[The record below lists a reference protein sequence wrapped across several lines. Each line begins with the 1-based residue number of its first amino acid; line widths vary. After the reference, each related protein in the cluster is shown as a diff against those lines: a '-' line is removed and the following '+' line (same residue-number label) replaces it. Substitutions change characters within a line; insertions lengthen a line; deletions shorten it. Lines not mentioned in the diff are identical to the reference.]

1 MKAGKLPPMSG
12 AMRRGETRPWR
23 ERLAWLQR
31 SLSLLMLSGLL
42 VGSGWGAWL
51 VFEKIDLPIGV
62 ILVRGQY
69 SQVDQAQIQ
78 KMVEPLLSG
87 GFISL
92 DLQRIR
98 EGLER
103 HPWIEEV
110 SISRKWPDGLVI
122 RLVEEVPIA
131 RWGDSAFLNHR
142 GERLEIGD
150 NSMLSHLPLLKG
162 VEYSERQMMR
172 SYRQMAQLLQPA
184 ELRIAALRRDA
195 RDAWRLT
202 LTNDLELVIGR
213 DQIIEKMRRFL
224 LVWDQRL
231 KTRAAEVV
239 RVDIRYDNGV
249 AVQWAEKPAQQAQAK
264 QQQLSMASGK
274 PEQV

>member
-1 MKAGKLPPMSG
+1 MAGKLPNMAG
-12 AMRRGETRPWR
+12 ARRRGETKSWR

-42 VGSGWGAWL
+42 VGSGWGVWL
-51 VFEKIDLPIGV
+51 VFEKINVPIGV

-78 KMVEPLLSG
+78 KLVEPLLSG

-92 DLQRIR
+92 DLKRIR
-98 EGLER
+98 DGLER
-103 HPWIEEV
+103 HPWIEEA
-110 SISRKWPDGLVI
+110 SISRQWPDSLVI

-131 RWGDSAFLNHR
+131 RWGNSAFLNHR

-150 NSMLSHLPLLKG
+150 NSMLAHLPLLEG
-162 VEYSERQMMR
+162 VARSERQMMR
-172 SYRQMAQLLQPA
+172 SYRQMVQLLQPA
-184 ELRIAALRRDA
+184 ELRIAALQRDA

-213 DQIIEKMRRFL
+213 DQVIEKMRRFL
-224 LVWDQRL
+224 LVWEQHL
-231 KTRAAEVV
+231 KTQVADVV

-249 AVQWAEKPAQQAQAK
+249 AVQWVAKPAQQAQFK
-264 QQQLSMASGK
+264 QQQLSMASGE

>member
-1 MKAGKLPPMSG
+1 MAGKLPKTAG
-12 AMRRGETRPWR
+12 AKRRGEAKLWR
-23 ERLAWLQR
+23 ER
-31 SLSLLMLSGLL
+31 LSGLL

-51 VFEKIDLPIGV
+51 VFEKVDAPIGA

-69 SQVDQAQIQ
+69 TQVDQAQIQ

-98 EGLER
+98 DGLEQ
-103 HPWIEEV
+103 HPWIEEA
-110 SISRKWPDGLVI
+110 SISRQWPDSLVI

-131 RWGDSAFLNHR
+131 RWGNSAFLNHR

-150 NSMLSHLPLLKG
+150 NSMLSHLPVLEG
-162 VEYSERQMMR
+162 VERSERQMMR
-172 SYRQMAQLLQPA
+172 SYRQMVQMLQPA
-184 ELRIAALRRDA
+184 ELRIAALKRDA

-224 LVWDQRL
+224 LVWDQHL
-231 KTRAAEVV
+231 KTRATEVD

-249 AVQWAEKPAQQAQAK
+249 AVQWMKKPAQQAQLK
-264 QQQLSMASGK
+264 QQQLSMASGE

>member
-1 MKAGKLPPMSG
+1 MAGKLPKTAG
-12 AMRRGETRPWR
+12 AKRRGEARPWR

-51 VFEKIDLPIGV
+51 VFKKVDAPIGV

-69 SQVDQAQIQ
+69 TQVDQAQIQ

-98 EGLER
+98 DGLER
-103 HPWIEEV
+103 HPWIEEA
-110 SISRKWPDGLVI
+110 SISRQWPDSVVI

-131 RWGDSAFLNHR
+131 RWGDTAFLNHR

-150 NSMLSHLPLLKG
+150 NSMLSHLPVLEG
-162 VEYSERQMMR
+162 VERSERQMMR
-172 SYRQMAQLLQPA
+172 SYRQMVQMLQPA
-184 ELRIAALRRDA
+184 ELRIAALKRDA

-224 LVWDQRL
+224 LVWDQHLRS
-231 KTRAAEVV
+231 RAAEVD

-249 AVQWAEKPAQQAQAK
+249 AVQWIEKPAQQAQLK
-264 QQQLSMASGK
+264 QQQLSMASGE

>member
-1 MKAGKLPPMSG
+1 MAGRLPKMAG
-12 AMRRGETRPWR
+12 AKRRGETKPWH
-23 ERLAWLQR
+23 ERLAMLQR
-31 SLSLLMLSGLL
+31 VLSLLLLSGLL
-42 VGSGWGAWL
+42 VGSGWGLWL
-51 VFEKIDLPIGV
+51 VFKKVDAPIEV

-98 EGLER
+98 NGLER
-103 HPWIEEV
+103 HPWIEAA
-110 SISRKWPDGLVI
+110 SISRQWPDSLVI

-131 RWGDSAFLNHR
+131 RWGDRAFLNHR

-150 NSMLSHLPLLKG
+150 NSMLSHLPLLEG
-162 VEYSERQMMR
+162 VERSERQMMR
-172 SYRQMAQLLQPA
+172 FYRQMAQMLQPA

-202 LTNDLELVIGR
+202 LANDLELVIGR

-224 LVWDQRL
+224 LVWDQHL
-231 KTRAAEVV
+231 KARTAEVG

-249 AVQWAEKPAQQAQAK
+249 AVEWVEKPAQQAQLK
-264 QQQLSMASGK
+264 QQTSMASGK

>member
-1 MKAGKLPPMSG
+1 MAGKLPKMAG
-12 AMRRGETRPWR
+12 AKRRGETKPWR
-23 ERLAWLQR
+23 DRLAWLQR
-31 SLSLLMLSGLL
+31 GLSLLLLSGLL
-42 VGSGWGAWL
+42 VGSGWGVWL
-51 VFEKIDLPIGV
+51 VFNKVDAPIGV

-69 SQVDQAQIQ
+69 TQVDQAQIQ

-92 DLQRIR
+92 DLQKIR
-98 EGLER
+98 DGLEQ
-103 HPWIEEV
+103 HPWIEEA
-110 SISRKWPDGLVI
+110 SISRQWPDSLVI

-150 NSMLSHLPLLKG
+150 NSMLSHLPLLEG
-162 VEYSERQMMR
+162 VERSERQMMR
-172 SYRQMAQLLQPA
+172 SYRQMAQMLQPA
-184 ELRIAALRRDA
+184 ELRIAALKRDA

-224 LVWDQRL
+224 LVWDQHL
-231 KTRAAEVV
+231 KARATEVGW
-239 RVDIRYDNGV
+239 VDIRYDNGV
-249 AVQWAEKPAQQAQAK
+249 AVQWVKKPAQQAQLN
-264 QQQLSMASGK
+264 QQQLSMASGE

>member
-1 MKAGKLPPMSG
+1 MAGKLPNMAG
-12 AMRRGETRPWR
+12 ARRRGETTPWR

-42 VGSGWGAWL
+42 VGSGWGVWL
-51 VFEKIDLPIGV
+51 VFEKINVPIGV

-78 KMVEPLLSG
+78 KLVEPLLSG

-92 DLQRIR
+92 DLKRIR
-98 EGLER
+98 DGLER
-103 HPWIEEV
+103 HPWIEEA
-110 SISRKWPDGLVI
+110 SISRQWPDSLVI

-131 RWGDSAFLNHR
+131 RWGNSAFLNHR

-150 NSMLSHLPLLKG
+150 NSMLAHLPLLEG
-162 VEYSERQMMR
+162 VARSERQMMR
-172 SYRQMAQLLQPA
+172 SYRQMVQLLQPA
-184 ELRIAALRRDA
+184 ELRIAALQRDA

-213 DQIIEKMRRFL
+213 DQVIEKMRRFL
-224 LVWDQRL
+224 LVWEQHL
-231 KTRAAEVV
+231 KTQVADVV

-249 AVQWAEKPAQQAQAK
+249 AVQWVAKPAQQAQFK
-264 QQQLSMASGK
+264 QQQLSMASGE

>member
-1 MKAGKLPPMSG
+1 MAGKLPNTAG
-12 AMRRGETRPWR
+12 ARRRGETMPWR

-42 VGSGWGAWL
+42 VGSGWGVWL
-51 VFEKIDLPIGV
+51 VFEKINVPIGV

-78 KMVEPLLSG
+78 KLVEPLLSG

-92 DLQRIR
+92 DLKRIR
-98 EGLER
+98 DGLER
-103 HPWIEEV
+103 HPWIEEA
-110 SISRKWPDGLVI
+110 SISRQWPDSLVI

-131 RWGDSAFLNHR
+131 RWGNSAFLNHR

-150 NSMLSHLPLLKG
+150 NSMLAHLPLLEG
-162 VEYSERQMMR
+162 VARSERQMMR
-172 SYRQMAQLLQPA
+172 SYRQMVQLLQPA
-184 ELRIAALRRDA
+184 ELRIAALQRDA

-213 DQIIEKMRRFL
+213 DQVIEKMRRFL
-224 LVWDQRL
+224 LVWEQHL
-231 KTRAAEVV
+231 KTQVADVV

-249 AVQWAEKPAQQAQAK
+249 AVQWVAKPAQQAQFK
-264 QQQLSMASGK
+264 QQKLSMASGE

>member
-1 MKAGKLPPMSG
+1 MAGKLPKMAG
-12 AMRRGETRPWR
+12 ANRRGETKSWR
-23 ERLAWLQR
+23 EHLGWLQR
-31 SLSLLMLSGLL
+31 GLSLLLLSGLL

-51 VFEKIDLPIGV
+51 VFNKVDAPIGV

-69 SQVDQAQIQ
+69 TQVDQAQIQ

-98 EGLER
+98 DGLER
-103 HPWIEEV
+103 HPWIEEA
-110 SISRKWPDGLVI
+110 SISRQWPDSVVI

-131 RWGDSAFLNHR
+131 RWGDTAFLNHR

-150 NSMLSHLPLLKG
+150 NSMLSHLPVLEG
-162 VEYSERQMMR
+162 VERSERQMMR
-172 SYRQMAQLLQPA
+172 SYRQMAQMLQPA
-184 ELRIAALRRDA
+184 ELRIAALKRDA

-224 LVWDQRL
+224 LVWDQHLR
-231 KTRAAEVV
+231 TRATEVD

-249 AVQWAEKPAQQAQAK
+249 AVQWMEKPAQQAQLK
-264 QQQLSMASGK
+264 QQQLSMASGE

>member
-1 MKAGKLPPMSG
+1 MAGKLPKMAG
-12 AMRRGETRPWR
+12 ANRRGETKSWR
-23 ERLAWLQR
+23 EHLGWLQR
-31 SLSLLMLSGLL
+31 GLSLLLLSGLL

-51 VFEKIDLPIGV
+51 VFNKVDAPIGV

-69 SQVDQAQIQ
+69 TQVDQEQIQ

-98 EGLER
+98 DGLEQ
-103 HPWIEEV
+103 HPWIEEA
-110 SISRKWPDGLVI
+110 SISRQWPDSLEI

-131 RWGDSAFLNHR
+131 RWGNSAFLNHR

-150 NSMLSHLPLLKG
+150 NSMLSHLPVLEG
-162 VEYSERQMMR
+162 VERSERQMMR
-172 SYRQMAQLLQPA
+172 SYRQMVQMLQPA
-184 ELRIAALRRDA
+184 ELRIAALKRDA

-224 LVWDQRL
+224 LVWDQHL
-231 KTRAAEVV
+231 KTRATEVE

-249 AVQWAEKPAQQAQAK
+249 AVQWMKKPAQQAQLK
-264 QQQLSMASGK
+264 QQQLSMASGE

>member
-1 MKAGKLPPMSG
+1 MKTGNSTPMSG
-12 AMRRGETRPWR
+12 ARRRGERRPWR
-23 ERLAWLQR
+23 ERLVWLQR
-31 SLSLLMLSGLL
+31 GLSVLMLTALL
-42 VGSGWGAWL
+42 VGSGWGVWR
-51 VFEKIDLPIGV
+51 VFEKVDSPIGV

-69 SQVDQAQIQ
+69 SQVEQAQIQ

-103 HPWIEEV
+103 HPWIETV
-110 SISRKWPDGLVI
+110 SISRQWPDSLVI

-142 GERLEIGD
+142 GKRLEIGD
-150 NSMLSHLPLLKG
+150 NSMLAHLPLLEG

-172 SYRQMAQLLQPA
+172 AYRQMAQLLQPA

-213 DQIIEKMRRFL
+213 DQLIEKMRRFL
-224 LVWDQRL
+224 LVWEQQL
-231 KTRAAEVV
+231 KAQAAEVA
-239 RVDIRYDNGV
+239 RVDVRYDNGV
-249 AVQWAEKPAQQAQAK
+249 AVQWVEKTVQQAQLK
-264 QQQLSMASGK
+264 QQLSMASGE

>member
-1 MKAGKLPPMSG
+1 MAGKLPKTAG
-12 AMRRGETRPWR
+12 AKRRGETRPWR

-51 VFEKIDLPIGV
+51 VFKKVDAPIGV

-69 SQVDQAQIQ
+69 TQVDQAQIQ

-98 EGLER
+98 DGLER
-103 HPWIEEV
+103 HPWIEEA
-110 SISRKWPDGLVI
+110 SISRQWPDSVVI

-131 RWGDSAFLNHR
+131 RWGDTAFLNHR

-150 NSMLSHLPLLKG
+150 NSMLSHLPVLEG
-162 VEYSERQMMR
+162 VERSERQMMR
-172 SYRQMAQLLQPA
+172 SYRQMVQMLQPA
-184 ELRIAALRRDA
+184 ELRIAALKRDA

-224 LVWDQRL
+224 LVWDQHLR
-231 KTRAAEVV
+231 TRATEVD

-249 AVQWAEKPAQQAQAK
+249 AVQWMEKPAQQAQLK
-264 QQQLSMASGK
+264 QQQLSMASGE

>member
-1 MKAGKLPPMSG
+1 MAGKLPKTAG
-12 AMRRGETRPWR
+12 AKRRGEAKLWR

-51 VFEKIDLPIGV
+51 VFEKVDAPIGV

-69 SQVDQAQIQ
+69 TQVDQAQIQ

-98 EGLER
+98 DGLEQ
-103 HPWIEEV
+103 HPWIEEA
-110 SISRKWPDGLVI
+110 SISRQWPDSLVI

-131 RWGDSAFLNHR
+131 RWGNSALN
-142 GERLEIGD
+142 
-150 NSMLSHLPLLKG
+150 
-162 VEYSERQMMR
+162 
-172 SYRQMAQLLQPA
+172 
-184 ELRIAALRRDA
+184 RDA

-224 LVWDQRL
+224 LVWDQHL
-231 KTRAAEVV
+231 KTRATEVD

-249 AVQWAEKPAQQAQAK
+249 AVQWMKKPAQQAQLK
-264 QQQLSMASGK
+264 QQQLSMASGE

>member
-1 MKAGKLPPMSG
+1 MAGKLPKTAG
-12 AMRRGETRPWR
+12 AKRRGEARPWR

-51 VFEKIDLPIGV
+51 VFKKVDAPIGV

-69 SQVDQAQIQ
+69 TQVDQAQIQ

-98 EGLER
+98 DGLER
-103 HPWIEEV
+103 HPWIEEA
-110 SISRKWPDGLVI
+110 SISRQWPDSVVI

-131 RWGDSAFLNHR
+131 RWGDTAFLNHR

-150 NSMLSHLPLLKG
+150 NSMLSHLPVLEG
-162 VEYSERQMMR
+162 VERSERQMMR
-172 SYRQMAQLLQPA
+172 SYRQMVQMLQPA
-184 ELRIAALRRDA
+184 ELRIAALKRDA

-224 LVWDQRL
+224 LVWDQHLRS
-231 KTRAAEVV
+231 RAAEVD

-249 AVQWAEKPAQQAQAK
+249 AVQWMEKPAQQAQLK
-264 QQQLSMASGK
+264 QQQLSMASGE

>member
-1 MKAGKLPPMSG
+1 MAGKLPKMAG
-12 AMRRGETRPWR
+12 AKRRGETRPWR

-51 VFEKIDLPIGV
+51 VFKKVDAPIGV

-69 SQVDQAQIQ
+69 TQVDQAQIQ

-98 EGLER
+98 DGLER
-103 HPWIEEV
+103 HPWIEEA
-110 SISRKWPDGLVI
+110 SISRQWPDSVVI

-131 RWGDSAFLNHR
+131 RWGDTAFLNHR

-150 NSMLSHLPLLKG
+150 NSMLSHLPVLEG
-162 VEYSERQMMR
+162 VERSERQMMR
-172 SYRQMAQLLQPA
+172 SYRQMAQMLQPA
-184 ELRIAALRRDA
+184 ELRIAALKRDA

-224 LVWDQRL
+224 LVWDQHLR
-231 KTRAAEVV
+231 TRATEVD

-249 AVQWAEKPAQQAQAK
+249 AVQWMEKPAQQAQLK
-264 QQQLSMASGK
+264 QQQLSMASGE